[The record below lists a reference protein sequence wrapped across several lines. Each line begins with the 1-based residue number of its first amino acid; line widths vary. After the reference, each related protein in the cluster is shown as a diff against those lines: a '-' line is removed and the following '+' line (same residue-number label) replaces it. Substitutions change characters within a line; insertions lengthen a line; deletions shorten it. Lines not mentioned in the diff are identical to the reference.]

1 MATISQDIKTP
12 PAEKSSDSGRLIKQ
26 LKAVVGNRYVL
37 TSPESTRQYRTGFR
51 FGSGPVLAVVRPGS
65 LVEQW
70 KVLNACVAAN
80 KIIIMQAANTG
91 LTGGSTPDGDDY
103 DREVVI
109 VSTLRM
115 AKVHLIDE
123 GRQVICLPG
132 ATLSQLEKA
141 LRPLRREPHSVI
153 GSSCIGASVFG
164 GVCNNS
170 GGSLIHRGPAF
181 TQMTLF
187 ARMDEAG
194 EVHLVNHLG
203 VKLGNDPET
212 ILETPS
218 IALWREL
225 QTGSS

>member
-1 MATISQDIKTP
+1 MATTSRDIKTP
-12 PAEKSSDSGRLIKQ
+12 PAEKAGDSGRLIKQ
-26 LKAVVGNRYVL
+26 LKAVVGDGYVL

-70 KVLNACVAAN
+70 KALNACVAAN

-103 DREVVI
+103 DREIVI

-132 ATLSQLEKA
+132 VTFLQLEKA
-141 LRPLRREPHSVI
+141 LRPLKREPHSVI

-170 GGSLIHRGPAF
+170 GGALIHRGPAF
-181 TQMTLF
+181 TQLSLF
-187 ARMDEAG
+187 ARLDDDG
-194 EVHLVNHLG
+194 KVQLVNHLG
-203 VKLGNDPET
+203 VHLGIDPET
-212 ILETPS
+212 ILDRLDRDGFTEAD
-218 IALWREL
+218 IDY
-225 QTGSS
+225 

>member
-1 MATISQDIKTP
+1 MATTSQDIKTP
-12 PAEKSSDSGRLIKQ
+12 LAEKASDSERLIKQ
-26 LKAVVGNRYVL
+26 LKAVVGDSYVL

-103 DREVVI
+103 DREIVI

-115 AKVHLIDE
+115 AKVHLIDG

-132 ATLSQLEKA
+132 ANLSLTAKS
-141 LRPLRREPHSVI
+141 R
-153 GSSCIGASVFG
+153 
-164 GVCNNS
+164 
-170 GGSLIHRGPAF
+170 
-181 TQMTLF
+181 
-187 ARMDEAG
+187 
-194 EVHLVNHLG
+194 
-203 VKLGNDPET
+203 K
-212 ILETPS
+212 
-218 IALWREL
+218 
-225 QTGSS
+225 

>member
-1 MATISQDIKTP
+1 MATTSQDIKTP
-12 PAEKSSDSGRLIKQ
+12 PADKASDSGRLIKQ
-26 LKAVVGNRYVL
+26 LKAIVGDSYVL

-51 FGSGPVLAVVRPGS
+51 FGSGPVLAFVRPGS

-103 DREVVI
+103 DREIVI
-109 VSTLRM
+109 ISTLRM

-132 ATLSQLEKA
+132 ATLFQLEKA
-141 LRPLRREPHSVI
+141 LRPLKREPHSVI

-164 GVCNNS
+164 GVCNNFRRS
-170 GGSLIHRGPAF
+170 ANPSWACLHPDGSVCEDG
-181 TQMTLF
+181 
-187 ARMDEAG
+187 
-194 EVHLVNHLG
+194 
-203 VKLGNDPET
+203 
-212 ILETPS
+212 
-218 IALWREL
+218 
-225 QTGSS
+225 